1 MPYLIKDRVEFLA
14 EAGKILGSSL
24 DYNVTLAS
32 IAKLIVE
39 NVADFCM
46 IDVFE
51 GNEMKRVA
59 VKVSN
64 SKLQKKA
71 NEFYNYL
78 PDPRNKMAIYDSARA
93 KQPIII
99 KEVTNK
105 WLKTVTR
112 IKKESELVHSLKHKS
127 YIFAPLLSRDKVIGV
142 MTIASNTI
150 NYDESDAVF
159 IQELAS
165 SAGTAVDKAKLYR
178 EAQEAIRE
186 RDEFLAI
193 ASHELRT
200 PLTSILLNLQLVLR
214 KIRNTPKDKLKM
226 DYIVKMMEYSETQ
239 SFKLSRLI
247 NDLLNISVVS
257 SGRLKIEKENMDFI
271 ELVKNVLNKY
281 NSQLTTTKVNLK
293 FNSNGLKAIYGIW
306 DKVRLEQVISNLV
319 SNAIKYGRGNSVTL
333 NLYKNNNEVIFE
345 VKDKG
350 IGVSKD
356 QQKYLFE
363 KFSRAVS
370 DREYKGLG
378 VGLYISKQIVEA
390 HGGSIDVKSQ
400 KNKGSTFRVAL
411 PTNLP

>member
-14 EAGKILGSSL
+14 EAGKIMGSSL

-32 IAKLIVE
+32 VAKLIVE

-64 SKLQKKA
+64 SNLQKKA
-71 NEFYNYL
+71 NEFFNYP
-78 PDPRNKMAIYDSARA
+78 PDPRNKMAIYAAARA
-93 KQPIII
+93 GQPIII
-99 KEVTNK
+99 KKVTNK

-112 IKKESELVHSLKHKS
+112 IKEEMDLVYSLKHRS
-127 YIFAPLLSRDKVIGV
+127 YIFAPLISRDKVIGV
-142 MTIASNTI
+142 MTIASNNI
-150 NYDESDAVF
+150 NYDESDVLF

-165 SAGTAVDKAKLYR
+165 RAGNAVDKAKLYK

-226 DYIVKMMEYSETQ
+226 DYIIKMMEYSETQ

-257 SGRLKIEKENMDFI
+257 SGRLKIEKEKMDFVD
-271 ELVKNVLNKY
+271 LVQSVLNKY
-281 NSQLTTTKVNLK
+281 NSQITDSKVNVK
-293 FNSNGLKAIYGIW
+293 FNSNGLSSVEGIW
-306 DKVRLEQVISNLV
+306 DKVRLEQVVSNLL
-319 SNAIKYGRGNSVTL
+319 SNALKYGRGKPVSL
-333 NLYKNNNEVIFE
+333 NLHTKDNKVIFE
-345 VKDKG
+345 VKDRG
-350 IGVSKD
+350 IGVSED

-370 DREYKGLG
+370 DRDYKGLG

-390 HGGSIDVKSQ
+390 HEGTIDVKSE
-400 KNKGSTFRVAL
+400 KNKGSAFRVVL